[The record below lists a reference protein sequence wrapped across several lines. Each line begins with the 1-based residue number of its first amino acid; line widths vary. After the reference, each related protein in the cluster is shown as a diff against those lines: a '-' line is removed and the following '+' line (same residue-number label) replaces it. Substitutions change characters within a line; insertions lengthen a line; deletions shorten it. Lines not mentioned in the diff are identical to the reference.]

1 MLAGIIQIFAGSTAP
16 AGYLICDGSAVSRT
30 TYATLFDAIGTT
42 FGSGDGSTTFNIP
55 DLSGRVAMGVSQSH
69 AIATTGGAETVSLT
83 DIPNHTH
90 TVPSHGHANTI
101 AATTPSYTH
110 TVSTQPAFNY
120 NRPNSTGTRYGVY
133 SGQATRTAYT
143 STSSVNATLST
154 SVAIAKHPATS
165 CTMGGSI
172 ADCAAFDTESTG
184 TGDGHNNMQPFV
196 TMNYVISTGE

>member
-1 MLAGIIQIFAGSTAP
+1 MLAGIIQIFAGSIAP

-30 TYATLFDAIGTT
+30 TYSALFDAIGTT

-69 AIATTGGAETVSLT
+69 AIATTGGSETVSLT
-83 DIPNHTH
+83 DIPQHTH

-133 SGQATRTAYT
+133 SGQSTRTAYT
-143 STSSVNATLST
+143 SVTSTNATLST

-165 CTMGGSI
+165 CTMAGSI

-196 TMNYVISTGE
+196 TMNYVISTGD